1 MRILAYNGLGT
12 RQRIPVT
19 VFRSQHRA
27 FHAAVIGGGI
37 TGLTSAHHLSRNPK
51 CSSVTIHEKSPRL
64 GGWMQSERIPVKNGD
79 VIFEYGPRTIRCSDA
94 TLTTWWMAETLGLAD
109 EAIWTPKNA
118 PASANRFIYYPDHL
132 VRLPSS
138 HGRGS
143 FVKDAI
149 STILKEPVFKTFI
162 PALLT
167 EPFKPPRPFD
177 QWQKDE
183 SISDFISRRFTPE
196 IADNLVSAMMHGI
209 YAGDIDKLSAQAL
222 MGPMRNMDD
231 TGILSGILNQM
242 LTKQQS
248 ILMDN
253 AIAKGAALARYS
265 HDTKHYFEPGFE
277 HLCQSAGHAIA
288 RNKSSS
294 TLTFKQGTQQ
304 LVDAIVADLKT
315 SKKVKMI
322 TGSEVQAMSPVAN
335 SDKIYITSRRSN
347 RDTSRENYDR
357 VIATLPAPALAKV
370 LDSTNTNHPGQSL
383 PRETARKLKLHD
395 YAVTVMVVN
404 LYYEDPNI
412 IQNDGFGYLIP
423 RSVPYDQNPEC
434 GLGVLFASASSWG
447 LPTSLA
453 SADLATQDNAP
464 GTKITVMLGGH
475 YWDDWKESDYPDH
488 DSAVKMARALL
499 QRHIGIKAAPSVAR
513 SNLQRNAIPQY
524 TVGHIDRMYDL
535 SATVKKEFNKRLA
548 LAGNWY
554 TGVGI
559 NDCIRQGILAATYG
573 IGEPPKGVE
582 TSGLGEYNYFDW
594 DLEGGIPTS
603 PVQYVNAG
611 QWRQRMDL

>member
-1 MRILAYNGLGT
+1 MRLLAYNGLET

-64 GGWMQSERIPVKNGD
+64 GGWMKSERIPVKGGD

-132 VRLPSS
+132 VRLPSP

-149 STILKEPVFKTFI
+149 STILREPVFKTFI

-167 EPFKPPRPFD
+167 ESFKPPRPFD

-222 MGPMRNMDD
+222 LGPIRNKDD

-242 LTKQQS
+242 LTKKQS
-248 ILMDN
+248 LLMDT

-265 HDTKHYFEPGFE
+265 QDTKHYFEPGFE
-277 HLCQSAGHAIA
+277 HLRQSAGHAIA

-304 LVDAIVADLKT
+304 LVDAIAADLKT
-315 SKKVKMI
+315 SKKVKI
-322 TGSEVQAMSPVAN
+322 LTGSEVQAMSPVAN

-453 SADLATQDNAP
+453 SADLVSQDNAP

-499 QRHIGIKAAPSVAR
+499 QRHIGIKATPSVAR

-535 SATVKKEFNKRLA
+535 SATVKQEFNKRLA

-594 DLEGGIPTS
+594 DLEGGLPTS
-603 PVQYVNAG
+603 PVQYVYAD
-611 QWRQRMDL
+611 QWRQKMDL